1 MENGVEYWKLANS
14 WNENWGENGYFWLSY
29 EDKTAIYNAA
39 YQLESAGNYTT
50 NHQYDVTGWVTSL
63 SVASSDARPD
73 GASILR
79 FFSHFSSFS
88 CFFFLFATLA
98 SSSKRLMSSF
108 FG

>member
-1 MENGVEYWKLANS
+1 MLRICVLV
-14 WNENWGENGYFWLSY
+14 
-29 EDKTAIYNAA
+29 D
-39 YQLESAGNYTT
+39 
-50 NHQYDVTGWVTSL
+50 SL
-63 SVASSDARPD
+63 SFNAQCCLLNKEVHS